1 LKRSASKKL
10 SVALSAAIL
19 ASTMGTSYFS
29 VLANPLP
36 IAGSS
41 YSVTSA
47 IPGYMD
53 SAMASRMINSVTTYQ
68 AGNYYVYKVYQGMI
82 NISKASNA
90 PGIWIN
96 PTQNMTGAA
105 PVTVNPVPAAPE
117 QVPSAPTVTTMKTTA
132 YLNMRT
138 GPATSYNSV
147 LVIPKGATVT
157 LVEDKGEWKKITYNG
172 KTGWSSGKYLSGVS
186 VSAPVNLPAASPVPT
201 VPSANGAIYK
211 TTGNLYMRTGPAKTT
226 ASVLIM
232 PYGAHVTLVEDGGEW
247 KKVTYNGKTGW
258 ASGKY
263 LQLVQAASAPVEP
276 QPPVAV
282 VVPPP
287 VEVVTPE
294 PTPTPVEPAP
304 PIEVTTPPP
313 TEVVTPAPVPEPA
326 VLLKKTT
333 GALNMRNGAGT
344 QYAAI
349 MVIPKGAVVEVIGTS
364 GKWFNITYQ
373 GKTGWSSSDYLTDVN
388 GVYKILNVPYHS
400 QLTPVYAPVGCEPT
414 ALLMGL
420 QYKGIA
426 TNVSYRQFLDA
437 MPKHSSNPE
446 KGFAGSPYTLDNSIR
461 TTIYPQAL
469 TDYGNTYA
477 AGRTVNFSGSS
488 VDDIKKEI
496 LAGNPVVVYL
506 TVKRQ
511 APIYANYNIEG
522 TTQSLLKNNHAVLVT
537 GYDSEANQLR
547 ITDSWSWSGRNEYW
561 VDIPSFAYSYN
572 LRNHSIVIR

>member
-10 SVALSAAIL
+10 SVAVSAAIW
-19 ASTMGTSYFS
+19 ASTMGTSYLS

-36 IAGSS
+36 TAGST
-41 YSVTSA
+41 YPVTSA

-68 AGNYYVYKVYQGMI
+68 AGNYYVFKVYQGMI

-96 PTQNMTGAA
+96 PSQNTSGTAPVAPA
-105 PVTVNPVPAAPE
+105 PVTAP
-117 QVPSAPTVTTMKTTA
+117 SSSTVTTMKSTA
-132 YLNMRT
+132 YLNLRT
-138 GPATSYNSV
+138 GPATSYQAI
-147 LVIPKGATVT
+147 LVIPKGAAVT

-186 VSAPVNLPAASPVPT
+186 ASAPVVPPVTPT
-201 VPSANGAIYK
+201 VPIANGAIYK
-211 TTGNLYMRTGPAKTT
+211 TTGNLYLRTGPAKTA
-226 ASVLIM
+226 ASILVM
-232 PYGAHVTLVEDGGEW
+232 PYGANVTLVEDGGEW
-247 KKVTYNGKTGW
+247 KKVSYNGKIGW

-263 LQLVQAASAPVEP
+263 LQLVLAAT
-276 QPPVAV
+276 PPVV
-282 VVPPP
+282 PVPPA
-287 VEVVTPE
+287 EVVTPE

-313 TEVVTPAPVPEPA
+313 AEVVTPTPVP
-326 VLLKKTT
+326 VVQQKKTT
-333 GALNMRNGAGT
+333 GALNMRTGAGT

-373 GKTGWSSSDYLTDVN
+373 GKTGWSSSDYLTDVI
-388 GVYKILNVPYHS
+388 GAYKILDVPYHS
-400 QLTPVYAPVGCEPT
+400 QLAPVYAPVGCEPT

-437 MPKHSSNPE
+437 MPKHPSNPE
-446 KGFAGSPYTLDNSIR
+446 KGFAGSPYTLDNNIR

-477 AGRTVNFSGSS
+477 AGRVVNFSGSS

-511 APIYANYNIEG
+511 APIYANYSIEG
-522 TTQSLLKNNHAVLVT
+522 TTQSLIKNNHAVLVT
-537 GYDSEANQLR
+537 GYDSEANKLR
-547 ITDSWSWSGRNEYW
+547 ITDPWSWSGRNEYW
-561 VDIPSFAYSYN
+561 LDIPSFAYSYN

>member
-1 LKRSASKKL
+1 MKRSASKKL
-10 SVALSAAIL
+10 SVAISAAIL

-36 IAGSS
+36 SAGST
-41 YSVTSA
+41 YPVANA

-68 AGNYYVYKVYQGMI
+68 AGNYYVYKIYQGMI

-96 PTQNMTGAA
+96 PSQNTAGAA
-105 PVTVNPVPAAPE
+105 PAVTPAPAPVTT
-117 QVPSAPTVTTMKTTA
+117 PSTVTTMKSTA

-138 GPATSYNSV
+138 GPATSYQAI

-172 KTGWSSGKYLSGVS
+172 KTGWSSGKYLSGAS
-186 VSAPVNLPAASPVPT
+186 VSAPVAPPVTPS
-201 VPSANGAIYK
+201 VPIANGAIYK
-211 TTGNLYMRTGPAKTT
+211 TTGNLYLRTGPAKTA
-226 ASVLIM
+226 ASILVM
-232 PYGAHVTLVEDGGEW
+232 PYGANITLVEDGGEW
-247 KKVTYNGKTGW
+247 KKVSYNGKIGW

-263 LQLVQAASAPVEP
+263 LQLVMAAT
-276 QPPVAV
+276 PPVVPVPPAV
-282 VVPPP
+282 VVTPEP
-287 VEVVTPE
+287 TPE

-304 PIEVTTPPP
+304 PVEVTTPPP
-313 TEVVTPAPVPEPA
+313 AEVVTPTPVPA
-326 VLLKKTT
+326 VLQKKTT
-333 GALNMRNGAGT
+333 GALNMRTGAGT
-344 QYAAI
+344 QYPAI
-349 MVIPKGAVVEVIGTS
+349 MVIPNGAVVEVTGAS

-373 GKTGWSSSDYLTDVN
+373 GKTGWSSSDYLTDVI
-388 GVYKILNVPYHS
+388 GAYKILNVPYHS
-400 QLTPVYAPVGCEPT
+400 QLAPVYAPVGCEPT

-446 KGFAGSPYTLDNSIR
+446 KGFAGSPYILDNNIR

-477 AGRTVNFSGSS
+477 AGRVVNFSGSS

-496 LAGNPVVVYL
+496 LAGNPVLVYL

-522 TTQSLLKNNHAVLVT
+522 TTQSLIKNNHAVLVT
-537 GYDSEANQLR
+537 GYDSEANKLR
-547 ITDSWSWSGRNEYW
+547 ITDPWSWSGRNEYW

>member
-1 LKRSASKKL
+1 LLKRSASKKL
-10 SVALSAAIL
+10 SVAISATIL
-19 ASTMGTSYFS
+19 ASTMGTTYLS

-36 IAGSS
+36 SAGST
-41 YSVTSA
+41 YPVTAS

-53 SAMASRMINSVTTYQ
+53 STMASRMINSVTTYKP
-68 AGNYYVYKVYQGMI
+68 GNYYVFKVSQGMI

-96 PTQNMTGAA
+96 PSQNTGGAA
-105 PVTVNPVPAAPE
+105 PVVVTPTPASPVP
-117 QVPSAPTVTTMKTTA
+117 SSSTTTTMKSTA
-132 YLNMRT
+132 NLNMRT
-138 GPATSYNSV
+138 GPATSFQSV

-172 KTGWSSGKYLSGVS
+172 KTGWSSGKYLTGVS
-186 VSAPVNLPAASPVPT
+186 ISTPVTSPVTPT
-201 VPSANGAIYK
+201 IPSATGAIYK
-211 TTGNLYMRTGPAKTT
+211 TTGNLYMRTGPAKTA
-226 ASVLIM
+226 ASVLVM
-232 PYGAHVTLVEDGGEW
+232 PYGANVTLVEDGGEW

-263 LQLVQAASAPVEP
+263 LQLVRAASAPVEP
-276 QPPVAV
+276 TPPVEV
-282 VVPPP
+282 VTPPP
-287 VEVVTPE
+287 VEVITPE

-304 PIEVTTPPP
+304 PVEETTPPP
-313 TEVVTPAPVPEPA
+313 VEVVTPVPVPELLPA
-326 VLLKKTT
+326 VLQKKTT
-333 GALNMRNGAGT
+333 SALNMRSGAGT

-349 MVIPKGAVVEVIGTS
+349 MVIPKGAVVEVIGAS

-373 GKTGWSSSDYLTDVN
+373 GKTGWSSSDYLTEVV
-388 GVYKILNVPYHS
+388 GAYKILDVPYLS
-400 QLTPVYAPVGCEPT
+400 QLAPVYAPVGCEPT

-426 TNVSYRQFLDA
+426 TNVSYRQFLDT

-446 KGFAGSPYTLDNSIR
+446 KGFAGSPYILDNNIR

-477 AGRTVNFSGSS
+477 AGRVVNFSGSS

-522 TTQSLLKNNHAVLVT
+522 TTQSLIKNNHAVLVT
-537 GYDSEANQLR
+537 GYDSDANMLR

>member
-1 LKRSASKKL
+1 MKRSASKKL
-10 SVALSAAIL
+10 SVAISAAIL

-36 IAGSS
+36 TVGST
-41 YSVTSA
+41 YPVTSA

-68 AGNYYVYKVYQGMI
+68 AGNYYVFKVYQGMI

-90 PGIWIN
+90 PGTWIN
-96 PTQNMTGAA
+96 PSQNSSGTA
-105 PVTVNPVPAAPE
+105 PVAPAPITAP
-117 QVPSAPTVTTMKTTA
+117 SSSTVTTMKSTA
-132 YLNMRT
+132 YLNLRT
-138 GPATSYNSV
+138 GPATSYQAI

-186 VSAPVNLPAASPVPT
+186 ASTPVAPPVTPT
-201 VPSANGAIYK
+201 VPIANGAIYK
-211 TTGNLYMRTGPAKTT
+211 TTGNLYLRTGPAKTA
-226 ASVLIM
+226 ASILVM
-232 PYGAHVTLVEDGGEW
+232 PFGANVTLVEDGGEW
-247 KKVTYNGKTGW
+247 KKVSYNGKIGW

-263 LQLVQAASAPVEP
+263 LQLVLAGT
-276 QPPVAV
+276 PPV
-282 VVPPP
+282 VPAPP
-287 VEVVTPE
+287 AEVVTPE
-294 PTPTPVEPAP
+294 PTPTPVEPVP
-304 PIEVTTPPP
+304 PV
-313 TEVVTPAPVPEPA
+313 EVVTPPPAEVVTPTPVPV
-326 VLLKKTT
+326 VLQKKTT
-333 GALNMRNGAGT
+333 GALNMRTGAGT

-373 GKTGWSSSDYLTDVN
+373 GKTGWSSSDYLTDVI
-388 GVYKILNVPYHS
+388 GAYKILDVPYHS
-400 QLTPVYAPVGCEPT
+400 QLAPVYAPVGCEPT

-420 QYKGIA
+420 QYKGLA

-437 MPKHSSNPE
+437 MPKHPSNPE
-446 KGFAGSPYTLDNSIR
+446 KGFAGSPYTLDNNIR

-477 AGRTVNFSGSS
+477 AGRVVNFSGSS

-496 LAGNPVVVYL
+496 IAGNPVVVYL

-511 APIYANYNIEG
+511 APIYANYSIEG
-522 TTQSLLKNNHAVLVT
+522 TTQSLIKNNHAVLVT
-537 GYDSEANQLR
+537 GYDSEANKLR
-547 ITDSWSWSGRNEYW
+547 ITDPWSWSGRNEYW
-561 VDIPSFAYSYN
+561 LDIPSFAYSYN

>member
-1 LKRSASKKL
+1 MLKKSASKRL
-10 SVALSAAIL
+10 SVAISAAIL
-19 ASTMGTSYFS
+19 AGTMGTSYSS

-36 IAGSS
+36 TAGST
-41 YSVTSA
+41 YAVANA

-53 SAMASRMINSVTTYQ
+53 SAMASRMVNSVTTYQ

-96 PTQNMTGAA
+96 PSQNSIVTAPVVTPAA
-105 PVTVNPVPAAPE
+105 PVTA
-117 QVPSAPTVTTMKTTA
+117 PSASTATTMRTTA

-138 GPATSYNSV
+138 GPATSYQSV

-157 LVEDKGEWKKITYNG
+157 LVEDKGDWKKITYNG
-172 KTGWSSGKYLSGVS
+172 KTGWSSGAYLSVVS
-186 VSAPVNLPAASPVPT
+186 VSSPVNPPVTPPATT
-201 VPSANGAIYK
+201 VPNASGAIYK

-226 ASVLIM
+226 ASILVI

-247 KKVTYNGKTGW
+247 KKVTYSGKTGW
-258 ASGKY
+258 ASGRY
-263 LQLVQAASAPVEP
+263 LQLVQAAPVPVEP
-276 QPPVAV
+276 APPVV
-282 VVPPP
+282 VTPEPAPTPVEPTPPP
-287 VEVVTPE
+287 VEVVTP
-294 PTPTPVEPAP
+294 T
-304 PIEVTTPPP
+304 
-313 TEVVTPAPVPEPA
+313 PVPEPVPT

-333 GALNMRNGAGT
+333 SALNMRNGAGT
-344 QYAAI
+344 QYTSI
-349 MVIPKGAVVEVIGTS
+349 MVLPKGAVVEVIGTS

-373 GKTGWSSSDYLTDVN
+373 GKTGWSSGDYLTEVT

-400 QLTPVYAPVGCEPT
+400 QLTPVYAPVGCEAT

-426 TNVSYRQFLDA
+426 TEVSYKQFLDA

-446 KGFAGSPYTLDNSIR
+446 KGFAGSPYILDNNIR
-461 TTIYPQAL
+461 TTIYPQPL

-506 TVKRQ
+506 TVKRE

-522 TTQSLLKNNHAVLVT
+522 TIQSLLKNNHAVLVT
-537 GYDSEANQLR
+537 GYDSEANKVR
-547 ITDSWSWSGRNEYW
+547 ITDPWSWSGRNEYW
-561 VDIPSFAYSYN
+561 LDIPSFAYSYN
-572 LRNHSIVIR
+572 IRNHSIVIR

>member
-1 LKRSASKKL
+1 MKRSASKKL
-10 SVALSAAIL
+10 SVAISAAIL

-36 IAGSS
+36 TVGST
-41 YSVTSA
+41 YPVTSA

-68 AGNYYVYKVYQGMI
+68 AGNYYVFKVYQGMI

-90 PGIWIN
+90 PGTWIN
-96 PTQNMTGAA
+96 PSQNSSGTA
-105 PVTVNPVPAAPE
+105 PVAPAPITAP
-117 QVPSAPTVTTMKTTA
+117 SSSTVTTMKSTA
-132 YLNMRT
+132 YLNLRT
-138 GPATSYNSV
+138 GPATSYQAI

-186 VSAPVNLPAASPVPT
+186 ASTPVAPPVTPT
-201 VPSANGAIYK
+201 VPIANGAIYK
-211 TTGNLYMRTGPAKTT
+211 TTGNLYLRTGPAKTA
-226 ASVLIM
+226 ASILVM
-232 PYGAHVTLVEDGGEW
+232 PFGANVTLVEDGGEW
-247 KKVTYNGKTGW
+247 KKVSYNGKIGW

-263 LQLVQAASAPVEP
+263 LQLVLAGT
-276 QPPVAV
+276 PPV
-282 VVPPP
+282 VPAPP
-287 VEVVTPE
+287 AEVVTPE
-294 PTPTPVEPAP
+294 PTPTPVEPVP
-304 PIEVTTPPP
+304 PV
-313 TEVVTPAPVPEPA
+313 EVVTPPPAEVVTPTPVPV
-326 VLLKKTT
+326 VLQKKTT
-333 GALNMRNGAGT
+333 GALNMRTGAGT

-349 MVIPKGAVVEVIGTS
+349 MVIPKGAVVEVLGTS

-373 GKTGWSSSDYLTDVN
+373 GKTGWSSSDYLTDVI
-388 GVYKILNVPYHS
+388 GAYKILDVPYHS
-400 QLTPVYAPVGCEPT
+400 QLAPVYAPVGCEPT

-420 QYKGIA
+420 QYKGLA

-437 MPKHSSNPE
+437 MPKHPSNPE
-446 KGFAGSPYTLDNSIR
+446 KGFAGSPYTLDNNIR

-477 AGRTVNFSGSS
+477 AGRVVNFSGSS

-496 LAGNPVVVYL
+496 IAGNPVVVYL

-511 APIYANYNIEG
+511 APIYANYSIEG
-522 TTQSLLKNNHAVLVT
+522 TTQSLIKNNHAVLVT
-537 GYDSEANQLR
+537 GYDSEANKLR
-547 ITDSWSWSGRNEYW
+547 ITDPWSWSGRNEYW
-561 VDIPSFAYSYN
+561 LDIPSFAYSYN